1 MGARWQ
7 GFGNVNS
14 MNVGAE
20 LREARLRAGLSRE
33 EVSQRTK
40 IQLAKIEALEANAFE
55 RLPEGI
61 YLDGLIRAFATEVGL
76 DGSELVAGMR
86 RPPAV
91 PLDDDAV
98 VDERVFPSERA
109 LAHRDDDDLPPVVQV
124 TTPQAVDATDY
135 DEYAAHDRTDY
146 MVPPAASTA
155 YEADDLGY
163 AAAPP
168 GYAPA
173 PGFLAGEPAA
183 HRRGAARYV
192 LPILAVLLAI
202 AAGAYLYDRNRPF
215 VEREDIAAPAIAH
228 DNTAATATDAAN
240 ASLPASGGNDVVPA
254 DRPASSE
261 HHGAKPLEEP
271 IAPTPSAAVPP
282 PAVATRTGG
291 TSPSRTSGSPAG
303 NAAIPGAVASSG
315 ASTTSTS
322 NAPTSAAADAPADAA
337 STPAAPASDAPS
349 APTSL
354 TAPDLS
360 GYWTLDT
367 RIESSSMHSY
377 EGLQLGYRLELQ
389 QSGGRITGQG
399 IKTRENGREIGQSA
413 QTPISVQGSLDG
425 RRLTLTFTEVGRQ
438 RESGGKMI
446 LDVNEDG
453 VLRGRFSSSAARS
466 SGTAEARRPEG

>member
-1 MGARWQ
+1 
-7 GFGNVNS
+7 

-76 DGSELVAGMR
+76 DGSELVASMR
-86 RPPAV
+86 RPAAV
-91 PLDDDAV
+91 PLDDDAA
-98 VDERVFPSERA
+98 VDEPAFPSERA
-109 LAHRDDDDLPPVVQV
+109 FPQHEYDDPPPVVHV
-124 TTPQAVDATDY
+124 TGPAVAATNY
-135 DEYAAHDRTDY
+135 DDYAAYDRIEPDRTDY
-146 MVPPAASTA
+146 MVAPAASTP
-155 YEADDLGY
+155 YEADDIGY
-163 AAAPP
+163 AAAPS
-168 GYAPA
+168 GYATA
-173 PGFLAGEPAA
+173 PGFLTGEPAD
-183 HRRGAARYV
+183 HRRGVARYV
-192 LPILAVLLAI
+192 LPILAILLAI

-228 DNTAATATDAAN
+228 DNTAATGSDAAN
-240 ASLPASGGNDVVPA
+240 ASLPASGGSDVVPA

-271 IAPTPSAAVPP
+271 TAPTPSAAIPP
-282 PAVATRTGG
+282 PAVATRTDG
-291 TSPSRTSGSPAG
+291 TRPTRTSGSPAG
-303 NAAIPGAVASSG
+303 SAAVSGATASSG
-315 ASTTSTS
+315 TSTPS
-322 NAPTSAAADAPADAA
+322 TPSTPDAPTDAPAAVA
-337 STPAAPASDAPS
+337 TAPVAPATDAPS

-367 RIESSSMHSY
+367 RIESSSMHLY

-389 QSGGRITGQG
+389 QSGGRISGQG
-399 IKTRENGREIGQSA
+399 IKTRENGREIGQAA